1 MRCPSC
7 NKLLA
12 EQLTP
17 PYKMTCPRCK
27 AVAEDLAPT
36 QQRAQDMTL
45 HVDAAPPPV
54 INLPA
59 PVVNVAPAEAPIVN
73 VLPDPAYARSL
84 EELKE
89 LMAAPRTRTVIRDKD
104 NHIIGSTEE
113 IA

>member
-1 MRCPSC
+1 M
-7 NKLLA
+7 NKGWMLVVGWCA
-12 EQLTP
+12 AAAMPAQ
-17 PYKMTCPRCK
+17 
-27 AVAEDLAPT
+27 
-36 QQRAQDMTL
+36 AQD
-45 HVDAAPPPV
+45 VAA
-54 INLPA
+54 
-59 PVVNVAPAEAPIVN
+59 AEAPIVN

>member
-1 MRCPSC
+1 
-7 NKLLA
+7 
-12 EQLTP
+12 
-17 PYKMTCPRCK
+17 MTCPRCK
-27 AVAEDLAPT
+27 AT
-36 QQRAQDMTL
+36 AQDDTQYRSDDL
-45 HVDAAPPPV
+45 NAVDGMRLAIASMAQPPV